1 LSYAKADFA
10 AALPC
15 ADDRKSGSYP
25 IALRAPRGHAAC
37 ELSGK
42 EEVVTTIVCGV
53 DESAGARAAVR
64 VAWNIAQRIGGRL
77 VAVHVLDRLL
87 ADSPAA
93 ERVAAEV
100 LYQEVPDAHAEARGE
115 VGDVAE
121 RLAAVAREEDATL
134 IVLGARSRGRSRTYL
149 RARCAAELSELTLV
163 PIVIAPVQVAAVG
176 SRARET
182 KTGEEA
188 KQ

>member
-1 LSYAKADFA
+1 
-10 AALPC
+10 
-15 ADDRKSGSYP
+15 
-25 IALRAPRGHAAC
+25 
-37 ELSGK
+37 
-42 EEVVTTIVCGV
+42 VTTIVCGV

-64 VAWNIAQRIGGRL
+64 VAWNIAQRLGGRL

-87 ADSPAA
+87 DDWSAA

-100 LYQEVPDAHAEARGE
+100 LYEEVPDAHAEVHGE

-121 RLAAVAREEDATL
+121 RLASVAREEDATF

-149 RARCAAELSELTLV
+149 RARCAAELSELTRIPV
-163 PIVIAPVQVAAVG
+163 VIAPVQVAAVR
-176 SRARET
+176 SRAKQA
-182 KTGEEA
+182 KTGQEA